1 MDRHFGVRAVRND
14 QKKLQSDLALY
25 TLMQTLSRTLF
36 ERMSLYQL
44 LTEPEYRSEPDGF
57 PNRLSLFDKTLGH

>member
-36 ERMSLYQL
+36 ERMSFYQL

-57 PNRLSLFDKTLGH
+57 PNQSSLFDKTLGH